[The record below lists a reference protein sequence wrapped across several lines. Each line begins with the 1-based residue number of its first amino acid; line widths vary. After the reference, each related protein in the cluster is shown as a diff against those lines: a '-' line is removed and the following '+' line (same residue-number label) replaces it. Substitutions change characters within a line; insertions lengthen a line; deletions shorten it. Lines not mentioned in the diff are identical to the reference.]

1 MERRCK
7 SLDPTHEDVRT
18 DHTAPQGP
26 ATEARTSKRTVRMRV
41 LNFKPLTRPHTDEV
55 TSAPRSASLSRA
67 SRLVNAAAS
76 FFTLS
81 PRRT

>member
-1 MERRCK
+1 MDRRDK
-7 SLDPTHEDVRT
+7 SLELTHEDVRT
-18 DHTAPQGP
+18 NHTAPQGP
-26 ATEARTSKRTVRMRV
+26 APEARTPKRTVRMRV
-41 LNFKPLTRPHTDEV
+41 LNFKPLARPHTDEV

-76 FFTLS
+76 FFMLS